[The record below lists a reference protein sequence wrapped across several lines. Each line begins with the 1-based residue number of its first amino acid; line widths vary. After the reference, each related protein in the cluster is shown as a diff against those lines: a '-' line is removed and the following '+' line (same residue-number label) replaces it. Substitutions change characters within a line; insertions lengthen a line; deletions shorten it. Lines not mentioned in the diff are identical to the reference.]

1 MIPLIRTLNGTLDRF
16 PHDMV
21 ALALRVFPALVF
33 WQSGRTKVDGLFT
46 IKESTWFLFEH
57 EYALP
62 LIQSDLAAVL
72 ATTAEHL
79 LPALMIL
86 GLFTRASALG
96 LLGMTIVI
104 QTFVYSDAWIT
115 HGLWAATLLALV
127 ARGPGA
133 LSLDHALRLERQTRA
148 SQRLIATDQT
158 YVEGQ
163 RP

>member
-1 MIPLIRTLNGTLDRF
+1 MIPLIRTLNGTLDRI
-16 PHDMV
+16 PHDLV

-46 IKESTWFLFEH
+46 IKDSTWFLFEH

-62 LIQSDLAAVL
+62 LIPSDLAAVL

-104 QTFVYSDAWIT
+104 QMFVYPDAWIT
-115 HGLWAATLLALV
+115 HGLWAAALLALV

-133 LSLDHALRLERQTRA
+133 LSLDRALRLEGETGA

-158 YVEGQ
+158 YVERQ